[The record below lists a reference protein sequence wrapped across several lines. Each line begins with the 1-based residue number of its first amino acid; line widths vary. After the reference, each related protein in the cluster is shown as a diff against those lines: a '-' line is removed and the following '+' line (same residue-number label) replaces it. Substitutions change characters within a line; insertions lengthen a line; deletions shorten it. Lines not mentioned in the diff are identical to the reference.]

1 MKGSVDNGS
10 RQAPGLTPR
19 ENLAERDKMTLKQK
33 AKDMRHAIDMI
44 EGAMMG
50 LGTDIPTG
58 SDFLRQA
65 ELWEMASD
73 DLIITPHMT
82 VGQLRRVVSATTEL
96 TRIIN
101 SDEYV
106 IN

>member
-1 MKGSVDNGS
+1 MKDIV
-10 RQAPGLTPR
+10 RKAR
-19 ENLAERDKMTLKQK
+19 E
-33 AKDMRHAIDMI
+33 MRNAIDMM

-65 ELWEMASD
+65 ELWEVAPDSV
-73 DLIITPHMT
+73 IITPHIT
-82 VGQLRRVVSATTEL
+82 VGQLRRVVAATTEL

-101 SDEYV
+101 SDEY
-106 IN
+106 NFGAGS

>member
-1 MKGSVDNGS
+1 M
-10 RQAPGLTPR
+10 L
-19 ENLAERDKMTLKQK
+19 ERDFDPKPRDTILMLKLIRK
-33 AKDMRHAIDMI
+33 AREMHNAIDMM

-65 ELWEMASD
+65 ELWEAAPD
-73 DLIITPHMT
+73 NVIIAPHIT
-82 VGQLRRVVSATTEL
+82 VGQLRRVVAATVEL

-101 SDEYV
+101 SDEY
-106 IN
+106 NFGPRT